1 MVHSLFRNKTAAP
14 QVLVKYM
21 TKCHVICSLGIVSEM
36 NYKQAA
42 GNMKQVPTHLASCR
56 NRNELISRMNH
67 CSVSFNIGP
76 PLVTEYSETAIDLT
90 PLLQWKK
97 ECTQP
102 IEQTG
107 NEKQTKNFFKKFT
120 STPLHKIWLA
130 SQSMVEN
137 LELIFHRNGICE
149 FAEIWLAPNICVPLV
164 CCQVSF

>member
-42 GNMKQVPTHLASCR
+42 GNTKHVPTHLSSCR

-97 ECTQP
+97 RMYT
-102 IEQTG
+102 TYRA
-107 NEKQTKNFFKKFT
+107 NRKRKTKKKFFQ
-120 STPLHKIWLA
+120 KIHQHPPA
-130 SQSMVEN
+130 
-137 LELIFHRNGICE
+137 
-149 FAEIWLAPNICVPLV
+149 
-164 CCQVSF
+164 